1 MGQGIETGGGT
12 SSSYKGLTGVML
24 LVYFYF

>member
-12 SSSYKGLTGVML
+12 SSSYKGLTGVPC
-24 LVYFYF
+24 Y